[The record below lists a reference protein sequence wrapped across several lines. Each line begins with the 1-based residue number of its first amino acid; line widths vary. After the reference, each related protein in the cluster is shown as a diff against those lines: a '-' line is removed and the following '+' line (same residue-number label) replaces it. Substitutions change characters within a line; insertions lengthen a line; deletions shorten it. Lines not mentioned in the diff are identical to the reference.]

1 MRQLRLLTVLLL
13 LTGCDRVIYTG
24 TITKVVEVDGKGD
37 RSEIHFTDG
46 AVVLTQRQI
55 GTLLFNVPQQLMA
68 SHVEAIVY
76 TLPIEADSEA
86 KRPTVHIHKSTE
98 GDN

>member
-1 MRQLRLLTVLLL
+1 MRRLWLLTVLLL

-24 TITKVVEVDGKGD
+24 TITKVVEVGGKGD
-37 RSEIHFTDG
+37 RSEIHFADG
-46 AVVLTQRQI
+46 AVVLTDRNLS
-55 GTLLFNVPQQLMA
+55 TLVLDVPQRLMA
-68 SHVEAIVY
+68 AHGTYAIY
-76 TLPIEADSEA
+76 TRPIEADSEA